1 MAETE
6 PEQEPPKGGS
16 SILLKIGIAG
26 FIGAVIMT
34 EVAVAYMF
42 IPSASDVEALAV
54 EKAAA
59 ELKAEAEASGEVD
72 ETRVEMA
79 EVDLGS
85 FALAM
90 SRPGSTSTVR
100 INFHLWG
107 AVTEEEQAEFA
118 TMLEKYRH
126 RMRDIV
132 VTEVRGSESTEIDEA
147 SLGLIKRRILE
158 KSNQLLG
165 KPLLKSVMFS
175 NFSFVDQ

>member
-1 MAETE
+1 M
-6 PEQEPPKGGS
+6 
-16 SILLKIGIAG
+16 LLKIGVAG
-26 FIGAVIMT
+26 FIGVVIMT
-34 EVAVAYMF
+34 ECAIAYMF
-42 IPSASDVEALAV
+42 IPSAADVEALAV

-59 ELKAEAEASGEVD
+59 ELKAEEEASGEVD
-72 ETRVEMA
+72 ETRIEMV
-79 EVDLGS
+79 EVDLGN

-107 AVTEEEQAEFA
+107 AVAEEDSTEFTASH
-118 TMLEKYRH
+118 EKFKH
-126 RMRDIV
+126 RLRDIV
-132 VTEVRGSESTEIDEA
+132 VTEVRGSETADIDEA

-158 KSNQLLG
+158 KSNRLLG